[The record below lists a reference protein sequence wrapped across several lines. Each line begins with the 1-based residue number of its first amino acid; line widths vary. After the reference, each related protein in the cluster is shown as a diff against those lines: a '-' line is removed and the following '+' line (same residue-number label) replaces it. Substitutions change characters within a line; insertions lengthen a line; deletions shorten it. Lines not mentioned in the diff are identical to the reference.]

1 MKKII
6 LLFSFALL
14 MGSNA
19 FAQSGIQF
27 TQGTWKEILAQAEKD
42 NKLIFVDAYAEWCG
56 PCKMMARDVFTAQ
69 EVGDFFNQQFINAK
83 IDMEKGEGRGLSE
96 AFGIMAYPTLLFVDH
111 SGEIVHRAVGYHTSE
126 LLIGL
131 GEAAL
136 DPKRSIGSLNS
147 RYDKG
152 DRSPELLR
160 DLASARME
168 AMDGSYAQIAAEY
181 MGTQQDWNT
190 EENLDFIFRMVSDL
204 GTPLADYLMEYRT
217 AFERAFGEEAVV
229 GKLVDMI
236 ERSVADAASEEDLK
250 EVENVYAS
258 LLPEQAEQM
267 GLQLKMSFYAQ
278 REDWPGFAR
287 AAGNYYN
294 KYPAED
300 WSELNEIAWALYEFV
315 DDEAVLRQAM
325 EWSRQSVAMNKNYYN
340 MDTLASL
347 YYKLGEKK
355 KARKAAQEAIEL
367 GKKEEVDYSS
377 TQDLL
382 AKIKK
387 M

>member
-1 MKKII
+1 MKQII
-6 LLFSFALL
+6 LLLSFAFL

-69 EVGDFFNQQFINAK
+69 EVGDFFNKQFINVK
-83 IDMEKGEGRGLSE
+83 MDMEKGEGRGLSE
-96 AFGIMAYPTLLFVDH
+96 TFGIMAYPTLLFVDH
-111 SGEIVHRAVGYHTSE
+111 SGDIVHRAVGYQSSD

-131 GEAAL
+131 GEEAL
-136 DPKRSIGSLNS
+136 DPRRSIGGLNK
-147 RYDKG
+147 RYDQG

-160 DLASARME
+160 DLAAARME

-181 MGTQQDWNT
+181 LGTQQDWST
-190 EENLDFIFRMVSDL
+190 EENLDFIFRMVSEL
-204 GTPLADYLMEYRT
+204 GTPMAKYLMENRT
-217 AFERAFGEEAVV
+217 AFEGAFGEEAVV
-229 GKLVDMI
+229 GKLVEMI
-236 ERSVADAASEEDLK
+236 ERSVSDAQSEEDLK

-258 LLPEQAEQM
+258 LLPDQAEQM
-267 GLQLKMSFYAQ
+267 GLRLKMSFYAQ
-278 REDWPGFAR
+278 REDWSGFAQ

-294 KYPAED
+294 QYPAED
-300 WSELNEIAWALYEFV
+300 WSELNEIAWALYESV
-315 DDEAVLRQAM
+315 DDEDVLRQALG
-325 EWSRQSVAMNKNYYN
+325 WARQSVGMNKNYYN

-347 YYKLGEKK
+347 HYKLGDKK
-355 KARKAAQEAIEL
+355 NARKTAKEAIEL
-367 GKKEEVDYSS
+367 GKKEEVDYSA
-377 TQDLL
+377 TQELL